1 MTISDAERNLHFLR
15 FASNWDVWWMLKL
28 ICDALL
34 LKSDW
39 HVALEGSCVAVPV
52 CPRNSAAPLF
62 TKSIVGSPNTWL
74 SLKKSAIA
82 WNSDV
87 RSRSKVDGNSPTEIG
102 IFCNK
107 LIPCGRILKFVTTPS
122 ILKSSSRTRTLW
134 TSYYFHKLQLLKCLK

>member
-39 HVALEGSCVAVPV
+39 HAALEGSCIAVPV
-52 CPRNSAAPLF
+52 CPCNSAAPLF
-62 TKSIVGSPNTWL
+62 TESIVGSPNTWL
-74 SLKKSAIA
+74 FLKKSAIA

-87 RSRSKVDGNSPTEIG
+87 RSRSEVDGNSPTEIG
-102 IFCNK
+102 MFATN
-107 LIPCGRILKFVTTPS
+107 
-122 ILKSSSRTRTLW
+122 
-134 TSYYFHKLQLLKCLK
+134 